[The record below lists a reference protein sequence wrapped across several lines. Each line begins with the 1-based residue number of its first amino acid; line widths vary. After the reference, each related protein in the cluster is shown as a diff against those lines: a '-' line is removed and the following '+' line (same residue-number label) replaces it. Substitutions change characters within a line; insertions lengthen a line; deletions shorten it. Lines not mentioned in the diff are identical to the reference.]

1 MNGGAEPIPVDDPSE
16 KVQDSSS
23 EDELVTSKKSGK
35 PKELQKESSDD
46 VNMSALCVFF

>member
-1 MNGGAEPIPVDDPSE
+1 LKGGVEPIPVDDPSE

-23 EDELVTSKKSGK
+23 EDELVVSKKRGK
-35 PKELQKESSDD
+35 PKQLQKESGDD